1 MDAGSIPGVRIEPQA
16 PSRQAFITT
25 PGYGAVDADI
35 FPWNAHAHGRSYY
48 TESKF
53 GLVSGTGYSLTV
65 EIRHFKSERKENC
78 FDSWLMER
86 SRSGKSATLKFW
98 ADGNPLR

>member
-1 MDAGSIPGVRIEPQA
+1 MCGL
-16 PSRQAFITT
+16 PSLSHDSPKKTQFL
-25 PGYGAVDADI
+25 P
-35 FPWNAHAHGRSYY
+35 PCC
-48 TESKF
+48 SKYFRLSQQEDFF
-53 GLVSGTGYSLTV
+53 GSGTGYSLTV

>member
-1 MDAGSIPGVRIEPQA
+1 MGVLLARSSRTLWGL
-16 PSRQAFITT
+16 PSWSHDSPKKTQFL
-25 PGYGAVDADI
+25 P
-35 FPWNAHAHGRSYY
+35 PCC
-48 TESKF
+48 SKYFRLSQQEDFF
-53 GLVSGTGYSLTV
+53 GSGTGYSLTV

-86 SRSGKSATLKFW
+86 SRSGKSATLKVW